1 MVESDLRNKRNR
13 SSRRLKLR
21 KGPCRSNQDS
31 QDTIRPRRPWFRKP
45 HSGTHRGDL
54 TVPFD
59 PALPAEYHP
68 LNRNKLRVG
77 GGPPLC
83 SDSARLLA
91 TKGVCHMP
99 LFEVET
105 TSHIMIAC
113 AEDADAARSF
123 AVTNYPAEEILHVTH
138 RPRDAWVISKKLLGI
153 QVDSDPC
160 QTARDCLARAAGD
173 KLHAVRLYMQAT
185 GTDLDGARK
194 AVESNMSRGW

>member
-1 MVESDLRNKRNR
+1 
-13 SSRRLKLR
+13 
-21 KGPCRSNQDS
+21 
-31 QDTIRPRRPWFRKP
+31 
-45 HSGTHRGDL
+45 
-54 TVPFD
+54 
-59 PALPAEYHP
+59 
-68 LNRNKLRVG
+68 
-77 GGPPLC
+77 
-83 SDSARLLA
+83 
-91 TKGVCHMP
+91 MP

-113 AEDADAARSF
+113 ADDADAARSF
-123 AVTNYPAEEILHVTH
+123 AVTNYPAEAILHVTH

-185 GTDLDGARK
+185 GTDLEGARK